1 MMLYL
6 FLEIVFNVHPG
17 VTVHFNSDLS
27 VWSDDEL
34 KTSFNGD
41 VCSGSD
47 CDPFH
52 FPTNNDSPFYFT
64 KK

>member
-1 MMLYL
+1 
-6 FLEIVFNVHPG
+6 VFNVHPG